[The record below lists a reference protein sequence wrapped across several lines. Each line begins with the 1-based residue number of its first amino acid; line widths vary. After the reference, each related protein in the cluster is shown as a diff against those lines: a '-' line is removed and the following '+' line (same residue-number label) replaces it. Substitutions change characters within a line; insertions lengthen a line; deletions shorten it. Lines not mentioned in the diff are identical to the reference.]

1 MVHSMAVY
9 LITFVL
15 GLTYF
20 SSGLSNSRGGAPLK
34 AGTPMKAAIAF
45 SVLAFALFAA
55 GYYSAGLM
63 TGRLVDSGS
72 WVSFIMLMFVG
83 FRITLKAVR
92 QKGVFKIFEIEHAS
106 VIFALSIAL
115 GMNSVFI
122 GVAFRFLGYPFSVAA
137 LMLTLMV
144 WLLSFSGL
152 LYGNHFKP
160 GTGRMLEIGGG
171 VVIMVLAIMLYL
183 GV

>member
-20 SSGLSNSRGGAPLK
+20 SSGLSNSRGGVPLK

-45 SVLAFALFAA
+45 AVFAFGLFAA
-55 GYYSAGLM
+55 GYFSAGLM
-63 TGRLVDSGS
+63 TGRAADSGA

-92 QKGVFKIFEIEHAS
+92 QKGVFKIFEIELPS
-106 VIFALSIAL
+106 VIFALAIAL
-115 GMNSVFI
+115 GINSLFV
-122 GVAFRFLGYPFSVAA
+122 GVAVRFLGYPFGIASS
-137 LMLTLMV
+137 MLALMV

-152 LYGNHFKP
+152 LYGNMFKP

-171 VVIMVLAIMLYL
+171 VVMMLLAIMLYL
-183 GV
+183 GI